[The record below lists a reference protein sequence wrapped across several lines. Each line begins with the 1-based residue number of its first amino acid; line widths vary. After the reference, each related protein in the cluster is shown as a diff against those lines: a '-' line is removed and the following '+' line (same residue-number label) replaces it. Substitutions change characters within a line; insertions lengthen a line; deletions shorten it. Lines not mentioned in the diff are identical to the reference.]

1 MAQLTIKGQ
10 IFDINDDPRITVGT
24 PLDEGMVAS
33 LQQTRRENIRNNLS
47 KKVEDALGDNED
59 LSVEEHSRL
68 QDLVNEYAENY
79 KFGARQAGT
88 PRVVD
93 PVEREARREVAEVI
107 KAAYYRRHG
116 DRLKGDALADA
127 VDQLMESKG
136 AQFRERAKQR
146 IAEREAAGEDVLAAT
161 GLAA

>member
-47 KKVEDALGDNED
+47 KKVEDSLGDNED

-68 QDLVNEYAENY
+68 QGLVNEYAENY

-88 PRVVD
+88 PLGHDAFHQSYIRF
-93 PVEREARREVAEVI
+93 VELVQQRKLGGVRIVAT
-107 KAAYYRRHG
+107 K
-116 DRLKGDALADA
+116 
-127 VDQLMESKG
+127 
-136 AQFRERAKQR
+136 
-146 IAEREAAGEDVLAAT
+146 
-161 GLAA
+161 